1 MSDADKT
8 SPWRLFAAGVPR
20 RVAGAVARSAADAAG
35 APPLLVDVSAFVERD
50 WEELGPSP
58 EDAFLLW
65 TDEAS
70 DRQVGWV
77 RYVRARHPGVV
88 ILVRLRTA
96 EPAGVGEMLR
106 AGALEVF
113 TRAAQVGAALGQAR
127 ARAATRVHARPEPPA
142 RPAADGADRGIDTL
156 FPNFFD
162 WIYVVGIAED
172 GRKTFETVN
181 APLNAEQGF
190 LRPEFAGRPVEE
202 CLHTASD
209 SSFLAHLD
217 QALREGRPVPF
228 EGEHVAGG
236 GTRSFQTI
244 LTPVRNKWGR
254 IHRVAG
260 VSRDITALKDALA
273 AVRASEER
281 LNHALEGTQ
290 QGLWDWDLSTGHVYR
305 SPRWFEMIGLVP
317 GAIPDT
323 YEAGLK
329 LIHPEDR
336 RQLEAAMSAHLE
348 GRLPRFQAEYRL
360 KARGADWIWIFDAG
374 KIVAW
379 DSAGRPG
386 RMAGMCTD
394 ITERRRAEE
403 ALRALVGG
411 VVHEIRNPVY
421 GISINLD
428 ALDATFG
435 EEPRTRPF
443 VTALRESAARI
454 QSLMNDLRDYGEPR
468 TLNLEPC
475 RVRSLLESAVRS
487 CDALAAS
494 TSCRLRLQLED
505 DLLVLPLNE
514 RRMHQVFRNLLE
526 NALQH
531 APHGSTVNVEARRLV
546 ASGHDWWTI
555 AVSDAGSGFDAEA
568 LSRAFE
574 PFFTRRDGGTGLGL
588 SIVKRVVEEH
598 GGLVEA
604 ANRPAGGACITV
616 RLPVPRKR
624 PGLPED
630 FLA

>member
-1 MSDADKT
+1 MSENDEA
-8 SPWRLFAAGVPR
+8 SAWRLFAAGVPR
-20 RVAGAVARSAADAAG
+20 RAAGAVVRSAAEAAG
-35 APPLLVDVSAFVERD
+35 TAPLLVDVSSFGERD
-50 WEELGPSP
+50 WEELGPRP

-70 DRQVGWV
+70 DRQIGWV
-77 RYVRARHPGVV
+77 RYVRSHHPGVV
-88 ILVRLRTA
+88 ILARLRTA
-96 EPAGVGEMLR
+96 EPSGVGGMLR

-113 TRAAQVGAALGQAR
+113 TRAAQLGGALGRAR
-127 ARAATRVHARPEPPA
+127 ARAATRVHAKAEPA
-142 RPAADGADRGIDTL
+142 RGPADRTDAGIDPL

-162 WIYVVGIAED
+162 WIYVIGIAED

-181 APLNAEQGF
+181 APLNAASGF
-190 LRPEFAGRPVEE
+190 IDTGFAGRPVEE
-202 CLHTASD
+202 CLAGTPTAS
-209 SSFLAHLD
+209 LLVHLD
-217 QALREGRPVPF
+217 KAVSEGRPLQF
-228 EGEHVAGG
+228 EVEYASAGSR
-236 GTRSFQTI
+236 RSFQTI

-273 AVRASEER
+273 ALRASEER
-281 LNHALEGTQ
+281 LNHALQGTQ
-290 QGLWDWDLSTGHVYR
+290 QGLWDWDLSTGRVYR

-317 GAIPDT
+317 GAIADT

-468 TLNLEPC
+468 TLKLEPTL
-475 RVRSLLESAVRS
+475 VRSLLDSAVRS
-487 CDALAAS
+487 CDALA
-494 TSCRLRLQLED
+494 TSSGCRIRV
-505 DLLVLPLNE
+505 DLADEILILPLNG

-531 APHGSTVNVEARRLV
+531 APRGTDVDVAARCV
-546 ASGHDWWTI
+546 DVDGHAWWTFT
-555 AVSDAGSGFDAEA
+555 VSDAGPGFDPEA

-574 PFFTRRDGGTGLGL
+574 PFFTQRESGTGLGL

-598 GGLVEA
+598 GGSVEA
-604 ANRPAGGACITV
+604 ANRPEGGARVTL
-616 RLPVPRKR
+616 RLPVPRPR
-624 PGLPED
+624 SGLEEFAD
-630 FLA
+630 A